1 MRKLQ
6 LVFAAL
12 LLVATTTAASAQDG
26 QRRGGG
32 NRTAAL
38 LQGITL
44 SAEQQAKVD
53 TLSQK
58 VMAEMM
64 TLRADSSLAQDVR
77 RSKSMELM
85 NKQMESIKA
94 LLNDEQ
100 KKVFDKNLA
109 DMQARMQQAGGG
121 RPPQG

>member
-6 LVFAAL
+6 LMFAAL

-32 NRTAAL
+32 NRAAAL

-44 SAEQQAKVD
+44 TAEQQAKID

-58 VMAEMM
+58 AMADMM
-64 TLRADSSLAQDVR
+64 ALRADSTMAQDVR
-77 RSKSMELM
+77 RQKSGEIFA
-85 NKQMESIKA
+85 KQAEAIKA
-94 LLNDEQ
+94 LLTAEQ
-100 KKVFDKNLA
+100 KTVFDKNLA

-121 RPPQG
+121 RPPQR

>member
-12 LLVATTTAASAQDG
+12 LLVATTTTASAQDG

-32 NRTAAL
+32 NRAAAL

-44 SAEQQAKVD
+44 TAEQQAKVD

-58 VMAEMM
+58 AMGDMMA
-64 TLRADSSLAQDVR
+64 LRADSTMAPDVR
-77 RSKSMELM
+77 RQKGGEIF
-85 NKQMESIKA
+85 NKQVEAIKA
-94 LLNDEQ
+94 LLTAEQ
-100 KKVFDKNLA
+100 KAVFDKNVA